1 MPSFLQSWRASWSR
15 NAEWAHIMGLET
27 GYSGVDFRVEK
38 NWKISWLASNPFLM
52 GMSKSI
58 IMRE

>member
-1 MPSFLQSWRASWSR
+1 
-15 NAEWAHIMGLET
+15 MGLET